1 MIRNTNLS
9 SLKYKRVIDSDGND
23 IGTIK
28 DAVINMNS
36 LELRGFV
43 IHGSRL
49 EELMETLKLRADV
62 DPLLS
67 NDFIENFDTNQITL
81 NVNKEKLSNAMAQ
94 GEIKEDEILFS
105 QLRKIPV
112 FSKQNR
118 KVGIFSDIFFDS
130 QGLSSYSLGGQVFQK
145 ILCDNNCSKTL
156 NYVVNSSLLTK
167 TNAGYEINRD
177 IHDLEK
183 HMKLNLT
190 NAVRDILI
198 ESEKDG
204 IITED
209 EKNLISAVKIDVIN
223 YQHAINL
230 AQEDNIITKEEQMVL
245 DSIKTQILE
254 NVISVAKKDD
264 NITDEEILLI
274 RKLAS
279 YMSNRKE
286 ELFWNIFGP

>member
-28 DAVINMNS
+28 DAVINTKT
-36 LELRGFV
+36 LDLRGFV
-43 IHGSRL
+43 IHGSRM
-49 EELMETLKLRADV
+49 EELMETLKLRTDV

-67 NDFIENFDTNQITL
+67 NDSIEKFDNNLITL
-81 NVNKEKLSNAMAQ
+81 KVNKDKLSNAMAQ

-105 QLRKIPV
+105 QLRKISV
-112 FSKQNR
+112 YGKQNR

-130 QGLSSYSLGGQVFQK
+130 QGTSSYSLGGQAFQK
-145 ILCDNNCSKTL
+145 MIRDNNCSKTL
-156 NYVVNSSLLTK
+156 NYVVDSSLLTK
-167 TNAGYEINRD
+167 TDGGYEINRE
-177 IHDLEK
+177 IHELEK

-190 NAVRDILI
+190 NAVRDMLI

-209 EKNLISAVKIDVIN
+209 ERNLISAVKVDVVN
-223 YQHAINL
+223 YQHAIKI
-230 AQEDNIITKEEQMVL
+230 AQEDKIITNEEQIEL
-245 DSIKTQILE
+245 DSIKEQILE
-254 NVISVAKKDD
+254 NVITVAKKDD
-264 NITDEEILLI
+264 TITDEEILLI

-279 YMSNRKE
+279 YMSDRKE
-286 ELFWNIFGP
+286 ELFWNVFGP